1 MLRIFL
7 FSIAV
12 IFLVPANAA
21 TTSEGITSIQISVL
35 ILLAQVVPFI
45 HILWSKKVNPC
56 YKTGYCVLYLS
67 ILVIVWLFVLA
78 LPALIPGISEIILLL
93 ILLIPFL
100 FWVYTF
106 TLGKEIRDS
115 ANRTCNVTHKK

>member
-7 FSIAV
+7 FTIAV
-12 IFLVPANAA
+12 VFLVPANAA
-21 TTSEGITSIQISVL
+21 AIGESINSAQIGIL

-67 ILVIVWLFVLA
+67 LLAIAWLFALA
-78 LPALIPGISEIILLL
+78 LPALVPGVSKIILLL

-100 FWVYTF
+100 FWIYTF

-115 ANRTCNVTHKK
+115 ENRTCNIAHKK

>member
-1 MLRIFL
+1 MLRILLSF
-7 FSIAV
+7 AGV
-12 IFLVPANAA
+12 IFLVPASAA
-21 TTSEGITSIQISVL
+21 ASEDINPVLISVL

-67 ILVIVWLFVLA
+67 ILVIAWLFVLA
-78 LPALIPGISEIILLL
+78 LPALIPGISKIILLL
-93 ILLIPFL
+93 ILLTPFL
-100 FWVYTF
+100 FWIYTF

-115 ANRTCNVTHKK
+115 ANRTCSVTHKK

>member
-1 MLRIFL
+1 MLRILLSF
-7 FSIAV
+7 AGV
-12 IFLVPANAA
+12 IFLVPASAA
-21 TTSEGITSIQISVL
+21 ASEDINPILISVL

-67 ILVIVWLFVLA
+67 ILVIAWLFVLA
-78 LPALIPGISEIILLL
+78 LPALIPGISKIILLL
-93 ILLIPFL
+93 ILLTPFL
-100 FWVYTF
+100 FWIYTF

-115 ANRTCNVTHKK
+115 ANRTCSVTHKK

>member
-1 MLRIFL
+1 MLRIL
-7 FSIAV
+7 LSVAGV
-12 IFLVPANAA
+12 LFLVPASAA
-21 TTSEGITSIQISVL
+21 ASEDINPILISVL

-67 ILVIVWLFVLA
+67 ILVIAWLFALA
-78 LPALIPGISEIILLL
+78 LPALVPGISKIILFL
-93 ILLIPFL
+93 ILLTPFL
-100 FWVYTF
+100 FWIYTF

-115 ANRTCNVTHKK
+115 ANRTCSVTHKK